1 MRWRERKASW
11 LIMIDSFRALSSPP
25 SLPLSLWLDYG
36 DVFPLSSPPH
46 PILLSLSLHFFL
58 HISVA
63 FPCAC
68 LFIHPLE
75 KEAVNLAPAPPCLL
89 THIPS
94 SLPTFIHLSP
104 IHHCLSFSPL
114 SSLFSLALSSH
125 SFSLER
131 FRKMHLR
138 SFFLFSFFLQSLPLF
153 ILVLLSPL
161 LHSFFDLS
169 FPLKQSNGK
178 NSKNANLHTL
188 FLSAD
193 LSWRSSRVDPPSDTR
208 APCA

>member
-1 MRWRERKASW
+1 MEREKSFLINHDW
-11 LIMIDSFRALSSPP
+11 LIQGSLISPLAPSLFMAWLWRCFPSLIAPPSHP
-25 SLPLSLWLDYG
+25 SLPFST
-36 DVFPLSSPPH
+36 
-46 PILLSLSLHFFL
+46 FFL

-138 SFFLFSFFLQSLPLF
+138 SFFFLSFFKAFLY
-153 ILVLLSPL
+153 LS
-161 LHSFFDLS
+161 
-169 FPLKQSNGK
+169 
-178 NSKNANLHTL
+178 
-188 FLSAD
+188 
-193 LSWRSSRVDPPSDTR
+193 
-208 APCA
+208 